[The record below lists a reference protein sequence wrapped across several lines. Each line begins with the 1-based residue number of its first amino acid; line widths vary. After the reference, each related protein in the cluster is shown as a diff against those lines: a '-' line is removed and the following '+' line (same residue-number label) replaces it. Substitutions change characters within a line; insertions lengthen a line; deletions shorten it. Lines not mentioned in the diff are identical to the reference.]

1 MQTGGLLTQRQM
13 RGRARKLKQGEQY
26 VSSDQERMQ
35 HIIQRINGMIRK
47 CNRAMVI

>member
-1 MQTGGLLTQRQM
+1 M

-35 HIIQRINGMIRK
+35 HIIQRINGMIRE